1 MRPSRLKCKRGN
13 NDTGT
18 GDVPCQT
25 QERAAPH
32 TNEATRV
39 YLDRQTYC
47 ATRPPDATRSLRST
61 NMVFGLQA
69 WLFDGCFEEF
79 GGHSDGELQS

>member
-32 TNEATRV
+32 TSEATRV
-39 YLDRQTYC
+39 NLNRQTSC
-47 ATRPPDATRSLRST
+47 ATRPPDATQSLRSKY
-61 NMVFGLQA
+61 MVFGLQA
-69 WLFDGCFEEF
+69 WLFDGCFEGFEE
-79 GGHSDGELQS
+79 HSDGELQS